1 MYSTT
6 VSTDYIVV
14 CNSLNALAMIQLV
27 TITAYN
33 SGRQLQIQQNSD
45 HGIIHCTETETFAK
59 DPVYVRLLWV
69 GLVNARLVATKK
81 LPGFSCM
88 FG

>member
-14 CNSLNALAMIQLV
+14 CNSLNALARIQLV
-27 TITAYN
+27 TMRAYN

-45 HGIIHCTETETFAK
+45 HGIIAHTKTEIFAK
-59 DPVYVRLLWV
+59 EPVYAKLLWDYCEC
-69 GLVNARLVATKK
+69 LA
-81 LPGFSCM
+81 SSD
-88 FG
+88 